1 MSIIQDRVPSRRPW
15 TSAFGAGV
23 VQGLC
28 LSMVGVALGW
38 VLTRDDV
45 ASSRDLLVAGSLT
58 LVAVIGA
65 WCSGY
70 GVLLARGVP
79 RPGLIAWCTLGGT
92 ALAGGLA
99 AVVIGSIAFAVGLL
113 SALVTFSGEFIVP
126 IVVVSVVLSAACTIM
141 VGVGVSII
149 AVRALARDEVI

>member
-1 MSIIQDRVPSRRPW
+1 MSLSQERALRQPSW
-15 TSAFGAGV
+15 QSAIGAGV

-45 ASSRDLLVAGSLT
+45 ASSGDLLIAGSVA
-58 LVAVIGA
+58 LVAVVGA
-65 WCSGY
+65 WCCGY

-79 RPGLIAWCTLGGT
+79 RPALIAWCTLGGT

-126 IVVVSVVLSAACTIM
+126 IVVVSVVLSAACTILI
-141 VGVGVSII
+141 GVGVSII
-149 AVRALARDEVI
+149 VVRALGHDEVI